1 MTDREKLVEL
11 LAQACE
17 WGGRCIGCKNN
28 LPIADTCREER
39 FGKVADHLIAN
50 GVTVQPPKKAKK
62 PTDLTGKCGS
72 CVYAEQTVAFGGSR
86 CYVLCTHPERRH
98 VKHVTYPRQRTC
110 KACKM
115 YKALPEKTKEDTNE
129 TGT

>member
-11 LAQACE
+11 LESAESAVYWNSGDKSFIE
-17 WGGRCIGCKNN
+17 KI
-28 LPIADTCREER
+28 
-39 FGKVADHLIAN
+39 ADHLIAN
-50 GVTVQPPKKAKK
+50 GVTVHIPKNKP

-115 YKALPEKTKEDTNE
+115 YKPLPEPPKEEENSNE
-129 TGT
+129 SNS